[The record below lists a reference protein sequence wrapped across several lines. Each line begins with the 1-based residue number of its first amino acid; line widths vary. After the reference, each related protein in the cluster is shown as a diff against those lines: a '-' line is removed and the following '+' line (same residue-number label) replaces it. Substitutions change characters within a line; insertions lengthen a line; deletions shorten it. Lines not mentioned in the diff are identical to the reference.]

1 MRRLERIAKAFEER
15 ALKAE
20 RQVDELKDAN
30 LALKREHYA
39 NLSELEEEREKNR
52 KLTAQIN
59 RDYENSSIPS
69 SLKPNHKKITNNRE
83 KTGKKPGGQPGHEG
97 HRRKKQDPTNV
108 IEIPSPE
115 EYLNNPEYEVTDIK
129 NGRWSA

>member
-1 MRRLERIAKAFEER
+1 MRRLERIAKAFEGR

-30 LALKREHYA
+30 LALKREHYVT
-39 NLSELEEEREKNR
+39 LSELEEEREKNR

-83 KTGKKPGGQPGHEG
+83 KTSKKPGGRPGHKG
-97 HRRKKQDPTNV
+97 HRRKRQDPTNV
-108 IEIPSPE
+108 IEIPPPV
-115 EYLNNPEYEVTDIK
+115 EYLNNP
-129 NGRWSA
+129 G